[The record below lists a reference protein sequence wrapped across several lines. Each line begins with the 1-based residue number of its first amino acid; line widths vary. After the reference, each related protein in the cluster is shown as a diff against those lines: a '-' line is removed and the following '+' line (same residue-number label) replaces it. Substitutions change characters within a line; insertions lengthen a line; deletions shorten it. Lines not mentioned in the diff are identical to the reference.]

1 MLRRRNGVWQKSKT
15 SGQIIFAVLY
25 IYIYIYMLYIYIYI
39 YIHTFQYCSQVRRET
54 ESKRPAIDIDSAIT
68 QTVKQLLTVVDAPML
83 IYKSPVGGR
92 NENTLLAEPL
102 PLVSNQ
108 T

>member
-1 MLRRRNGVWQKSKT
+1 MLRKRDGVWQQHNIRADHFCDSYT
-15 SGQIIFAVLY
+15 HFSIV
-25 IYIYIYMLYIYIYI
+25 
-39 YIHTFQYCSQVRRET
+39 QVRRET
-54 ESKRPAIDIDSAIT
+54 KSKRPPIDIDSAIT

-92 NENTLLAEPL
+92 NENTLLAESL
-102 PLVSNQ
+102 RLVSNQ